1 MNEQENTKLV
11 QEVYERFRQGDESF
25 LKSFSDDITFEL
37 PEMENV
43 PYAGTHNGI
52 EAVKDFFGRLAEAEE
67 NLIHN
72 PTEYIAKGDKVI
84 VLGNYKWRVKATNKE
99 YAGDFCHVMT
109 VKDGKINSFKEFID
123 TAVRINAHSAAQAE

>member
-84 VLGNYKWRVKATNKE
+84 VL
-99 YAGDFCHVMT
+99 
-109 VKDGKINSFKEFID
+109 
-123 TAVRINAHSAAQAE
+123 